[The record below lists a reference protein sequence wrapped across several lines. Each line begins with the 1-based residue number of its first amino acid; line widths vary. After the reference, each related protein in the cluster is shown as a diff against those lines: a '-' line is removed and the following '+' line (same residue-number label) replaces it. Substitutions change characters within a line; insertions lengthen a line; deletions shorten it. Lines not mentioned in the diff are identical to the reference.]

1 MGTSTVGA
9 SLGGPGGT
17 RIETYAA
24 GSASADAPDRVG
36 DLAGELARLLV
47 DSVEHGASVGFVA
60 PLGLD
65 EARAWWVSALAD
77 AEAVLVLAR
86 TDDEVVGCVRVLPA
100 PQANGRHRA
109 DIGKMLVHSAHR
121 RQGIAGLLLVRAEEV
136 ARELGRTTLVLD
148 TETGSDAE
156 RLYARL
162 GWERVGEIPLFA
174 GAADG
179 TLISTT
185 IFTKRLT

>member
-1 MGTSTVGA
+1 M
-9 SLGGPGGT
+9 

-24 GSASADAPDRVG
+24 GSGHPCGPGGATDPAA
-36 DLAGELARLLV
+36 DLAPRLARLLV

-60 PLGLD
+60 PLATD
-65 EARAWWVSALAD
+65 EACAWWVSALAD
-77 AEAVLVLAR
+77 QAAVVVLAWSE
-86 TDDEVVGCVRVLPA
+86 DELVGCVRVLPA
-100 PQANGRHRA
+100 LQQNGRHRA
-109 DIGKMLVHSAHR
+109 DVGKMLVHSAHR
-121 RQGIAGLLLVRAEEV
+121 RRGIAALLLARAEEV

-174 GAADG
+174 AAADG
-179 TLISTT
+179 TLVSTT
-185 IFTKRLT
+185 VFTKRLT